1 MARFDCDDKLD
12 NREQL
17 VHIIEQWTRTFAIST
32 SSLPWRAKN
41 FRRAARDQRISVS
54 SLSQRLARAGG
65 TARRPAVEPHDA

>member
-1 MARFDCDDKLD
+1 MDQDLRDLD
-12 NREQL
+12 IF
-17 VHIIEQWTRTFAIST
+17 VAVA
-32 SSLPWRAKN
+32 RAKN